1 MSDPHVDTDTI
12 IRLLTGDDPVKQ
24 QAARRLFLHVQGG
37 TLILR
42 GPDTVIADAVYVLS
56 SRTLYRKSRTEVAAL
71 LTPLLR
77 LPNFKLQ
84 NKRTVTHALA
94 IYAERNLDFG
104 DAMLIAS
111 MERTKATVLYSY
123 DHDFD
128 PIPGITRQEP

>member
-12 IRLLTGDDPVKQ
+12 IRLLTGDDPLKQ
-24 QAARRLFLHVQGG
+24 QAARRLFLRVQGG

-56 SRTLYRKSRTEVAAL
+56 SRTLYRKSRPEVAAL

-84 NKRTVTHALA
+84 NKRTVTRALS
-94 IYAERNLDFG
+94 IYAECNLDFG

-128 PIPGITRQEP
+128 PILGITRQEP

>member
-1 MSDPHVDTDTI
+1 MSDPHVDTDII
-12 IRLLTGDDPVKQ
+12 IRLLTSDDPLKQ

-56 SRTLYRKSRTEVAAL
+56 SRTLYRKSRAEVAAL

-84 NKRTVTHALA
+84 NKRTVTRALS
-94 IYAERNLDFG
+94 IYAQRNLDFG

-111 MERTKATVLYSY
+111 MERTKATALYSY